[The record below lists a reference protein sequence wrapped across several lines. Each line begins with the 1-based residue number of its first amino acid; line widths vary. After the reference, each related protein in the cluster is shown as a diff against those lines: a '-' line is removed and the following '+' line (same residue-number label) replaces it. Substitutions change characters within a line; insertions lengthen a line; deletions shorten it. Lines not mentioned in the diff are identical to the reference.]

1 MKKITV
7 FAPNVRHG
15 GGSILLLQILNELQN
30 KKYIHYAYISES
42 LTDQLSNSKGIIF
55 NNNNLLSRTFA
66 ELKLYFQDSKNNK
79 ILFFGNMPPAIK
91 LKSHSILYLHN
102 SLLLDKKTAYS
113 FPIKTKV
120 RLVFERFYLRIFLK
134 NVDEIYVQTPKML
147 KELKKYNKN
156 LNIKLKP
163 FLDNQKINSSVSN
176 NTQSR
181 YDFIYPSY
189 GYSYKNHRLLIDA
202 WIKLSNKGIFPSLL
216 ITIDK
221 NTDKKLYKYIS
232 TAIRNH
238 NLKIH
243 IYSNVN
249 YIDMQDLYSLSNSLI
264 WPSLTESF
272 GMPIIEAFNAGLKII
287 AARLE
292 YIDDLLDNIYLF
304 DPYSADDIARNVINC
319 LKDIENKRALDPKL
333 KFLVPETKEFIE
345 SL

>member
-120 RLVFERFYLRIFLK
+120 RLAFERFYLRIFLK

-202 WIKLSNKGIFPSLL
+202 WIKLSKKGIFPSLL

-221 NTDKKLYKYIS
+221 
-232 TAIRNH
+232 
-238 NLKIH
+238 
-243 IYSNVN
+243 
-249 YIDMQDLYSLSNSLI
+249 
-264 WPSLTESF
+264 
-272 GMPIIEAFNAGLKII
+272 
-287 AARLE
+287 
-292 YIDDLLDNIYLF
+292 
-304 DPYSADDIARNVINC
+304 
-319 LKDIENKRALDPKL
+319 KRAKNL
-333 KFLVPETKEFIE
+333 
-345 SL
+345 